1 MDDGIYF
8 YNSTGIDF
16 TATDQMVKYCL
27 TTLAALCCAANLPL
41 AALAGE
47 VMVEG
52 ISEDIAINR
61 AKNKV
66 PKGKTIT
73 NTSCQEIDVA
83 RSTHYRCT
91 VTWH

>member
-1 MDDGIYF
+1 MRHLFI
-8 YNSTGIDF
+8 SS
-16 TATDQMVKYCL
+16 VLVCVL
-27 TTLAALCCAANLPL
+27 ESCSLAVLS
-41 AALAGE
+41 GQ

-66 PKGKTIT
+66 PEGKTIT
-73 NTSCQEIDVA
+73 NISCKEIDVA
-83 RSTHYRCT
+83 KSTHYRCT

>member
-1 MDDGIYF
+1 M
-8 YNSTGIDF
+8 
-16 TATDQMVKYCL
+16 KHCL
-27 TTLAALCCAANLPL
+27 MTLAALCCAANLPL

-47 VMVEG
+47 VRVEG

-83 RSTHYRCT
+83 KSTHYRCT
-91 VTWH
+91 VTWQ

>member
-1 MDDGIYF
+1 M
-8 YNSTGIDF
+8 
-16 TATDQMVKYCL
+16 KHCL
-27 TTLAALCCAANLPL
+27 MTLAALCCAANLPL

-73 NTSCQEIDVA
+73 NTSCQEIDVV

-91 VTWH
+91 VTWQ

>member
-1 MDDGIYF
+1 M
-8 YNSTGIDF
+8 
-16 TATDQMVKYCL
+16 KHCL
-27 TTLAALCCAANLPL
+27 MTLAVLCCAANLPL

-91 VTWH
+91 VTWQ

>member
-1 MDDGIYF
+1 M
-8 YNSTGIDF
+8 
-16 TATDQMVKYCL
+16 KHCL
-27 TTLAALCCAANLPL
+27 MTLAALCCAANLPL

-61 AKNKV
+61 AKNNV

-91 VTWH
+91 VTWQ

>member
-1 MDDGIYF
+1 M
-8 YNSTGIDF
+8 
-16 TATDQMVKYCL
+16 KHCL
-27 TTLAALCCAANLPL
+27 MTLAALCCAANLPL

-73 NTSCQEIDVA
+73 NTSCQEIDVV

>member
-1 MDDGIYF
+1 MIHLR
-8 YNSTGIDF
+8 
-16 TATDQMVKYCL
+16 TAAT
-27 TTLAALCCAANLPL
+27 ALLFMASYLPL

-66 PKGKTIT
+66 PEGKTIT
-73 NTSCQEIDVA
+73 NISCKEIDVA
-83 RSTHYRCT
+83 KSTHYRCT

>member
-1 MDDGIYF
+1 M
-8 YNSTGIDF
+8 
-16 TATDQMVKYCL
+16 KHCL
-27 TTLAALCCAANLPL
+27 MTLAALCCAANLPL

-52 ISEDIAINR
+52 ISEDIATNR

-83 RSTHYRCT
+83 KSTHYRCT
-91 VTWH
+91 VIWQ

>member
-1 MDDGIYF
+1 M
-8 YNSTGIDF
+8 
-16 TATDQMVKYCL
+16 KHCL
-27 TTLAALCCAANLPL
+27 MTLAALCCAANLPL

-52 ISEDIAINR
+52 ISEEIAINR

-91 VTWH
+91 VTWQ

>member
-1 MDDGIYF
+1 MRHLFIG
-8 YNSTGIDF
+8 SVLVCVVGS
-16 TATDQMVKYCL
+16 CSL
-27 TTLAALCCAANLPL
+27 TVLSAQ
-41 AALAGE
+41 

-66 PKGKTIT
+66 PEGKTIT
-73 NTSCQEIDVA
+73 NISCKEIDVA
-83 RSTHYRCT
+83 KSTHYRCT

>member
-1 MDDGIYF
+1 M
-8 YNSTGIDF
+8 
-16 TATDQMVKYCL
+16 KHCL
-27 TTLAALCCAANLPL
+27 MTLAALCCAANLPL

-52 ISEDIAINR
+52 ISEEIAINR

-83 RSTHYRCT
+83 KSTHYRCT
-91 VTWH
+91 VIWQ